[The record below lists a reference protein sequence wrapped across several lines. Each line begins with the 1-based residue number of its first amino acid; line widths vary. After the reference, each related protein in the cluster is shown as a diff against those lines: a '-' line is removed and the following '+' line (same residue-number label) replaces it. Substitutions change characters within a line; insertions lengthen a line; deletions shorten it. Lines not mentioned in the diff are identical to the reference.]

1 MNRDKLIRELRKY
14 AKDHDLDFAVDTK
27 KGKGSHYGVRLGDKK
42 TTVQSDIDEFRAAR
56 IKKQLGVAE

>member
-14 AKDHDLDFAVDTK
+14 AKENGLEFAVDTK